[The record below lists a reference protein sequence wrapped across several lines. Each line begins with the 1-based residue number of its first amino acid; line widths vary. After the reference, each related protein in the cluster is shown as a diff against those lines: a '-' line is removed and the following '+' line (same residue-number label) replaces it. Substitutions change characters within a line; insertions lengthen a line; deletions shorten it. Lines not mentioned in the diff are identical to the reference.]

1 MLENWFILLPE
12 IFLLGFFVVGGLVAK
27 FREVQTPKTF
37 ASLAQIFLVAVI
49 LFSIVFY
56 NKSAFPLLWA
66 NTPLSTIFKTF
77 AYLMAW
83 AWFYLSSKWF
93 LNKNR
98 PSFKFYAVCF
108 ALLFGFDILAS
119 ATSLI
124 SLAVIIPFICFFYR
138 RLILRHW
145 DTERVEPIAKAYG
158 FFAAVFCLLL
168 WLGVY
173 IIYIQTGSFEYA
185 IIRDFYAAEKNFA
198 PTSLLAVVMIISCFI
213 FLLSLVPFHLWFIA
227 AISEAV
233 LPVCGFITL
242 VPPLIYIGAL
252 INLMKGCLV
261 AFTDFVAPLLC
272 FFAVLSLL
280 IGAFSANSENNI
292 RKKFAFLSIYC
303 IGFALTGMVHF
314 SGSAVIAS
322 FAYMIIAI
330 LSLAGVYTVFLGLKS
345 KGEYISN
352 ITYISGFYRLR
363 PYMSAALLIF
373 MFSLIGLAPTLG
385 FFGYLSIINNLVA
398 DNSWFLMGVLLISLL
413 FVASACFQ
421 VIRIIYFE
429 PLVSKFDR
437 ADKAIYICLFI
448 NVTFILASLIN
459 PAWLIRDALVVLGGI
474 S

>member
-12 IFLLGFFVVGGLVAK
+12 FFLLGFFVVGGLVAK
-27 FREVQTPKTF
+27 FRKVQTPKTF

-242 VPPLIYIGAL
+242 V
-252 INLMKGCLV
+252 
-261 AFTDFVAPLLC
+261 
-272 FFAVLSLL
+272 
-280 IGAFSANSENNI
+280 
-292 RKKFAFLSIYC
+292 R
-303 IGFALTGMVHF
+303 
-314 SGSAVIAS
+314 
-322 FAYMIIAI
+322 
-330 LSLAGVYTVFLGLKS
+330 
-345 KGEYISN
+345 
-352 ITYISGFYRLR
+352 
-363 PYMSAALLIF
+363 
-373 MFSLIGLAPTLG
+373 
-385 FFGYLSIINNLVA
+385 
-398 DNSWFLMGVLLISLL
+398 
-413 FVASACFQ
+413 
-421 VIRIIYFE
+421 
-429 PLVSKFDR
+429 
-437 ADKAIYICLFI
+437 
-448 NVTFILASLIN
+448 
-459 PAWLIRDALVVLGGI
+459 
-474 S
+474 